1 MEESMALETFHRRG
15 FLAGALATCVPAATG
30 AAAATTPP
38 PVARLILDNDFSGDP
53 DGLYQLAHHV
63 LSPSVDIELV
73 VGSHL
78 PGFSRASSV
87 HTATDAASSVREL
100 LRVMKR
106 DGAYRVMAGAE
117 SAIASRTDW
126 RPSPATDAIVREAL
140 REDGRGPLVYAA
152 GAGLTEV
159 ALAWLAEPRIG
170 KRLKLVWIGGGEHP
184 GLALP
189 PPGPA
194 ELEFNYTIDP
204 IAARIVFNESDIE
217 IWQVPRDA
225 YRRMLVSMA
234 ELRELAKLGPTAEYL
249 YSRLE
254 GIKAYLANAP
264 AGVAALRAE
273 TYVLGDSPLV
283 TLSALHTVFQPDPAS
298 STYTLLPTP
307 KIDESGRYRPDPQG
321 RPMRVYSQID
331 TRLTFADLAAK
342 LRSADAPAGRRRRP

>member
-1 MEESMALETFHRRG
+1 MAHEAIDRRG
-15 FLAGALATCVPAATG
+15 FLAASLAACLPVG
-30 AAAATTPP
+30 AAAAGTPP

-63 LSPSVDIELV
+63 LSPSVDIPLI

-78 PGFSRASSV
+78 PDGFAWANSNN
-87 HTATDAASSVREL
+87 TATDAANSVRAL

-106 DGAYRVMAGAE
+106 EAAYRVVAGAE
-117 SAIASRTDW
+117 KAIASRSAW
-126 RPSPATDAIVREAL
+126 HPSPATETIVREAL

-159 ALAWLAEPRIG
+159 ALAWLTEPRVG
-170 KRLKLVWIGGGEHP
+170 RRMKLVWIGGGEHP
-184 GLALP
+184 ELALP

-204 IAARIVFNESDIE
+204 VAARVVFNESDIE

-225 YRRMLVSMA
+225 YRRLLVSMA
-234 ELRELAKLGPTAEYL
+234 ELRELASLGPTAEYL
-249 YSRLE
+249 YAQIE
-254 GIKAYLANAP
+254 GIQTFLANAP

-298 STYTLLPTP
+298 SSYTLKPTP
-307 KIDESGRYRPDPQG
+307 RIDEAGRYQPDPQG
-321 RPMRVYSQID
+321 RPMRVYSQVD

-342 LRSADAPAGRRRRP
+342 LRNADGSSRSRRRR